1 MLVILTWP
9 KAFIKEQFAAI
20 CAGEY
25 AIVRDCPECRE
36 REGKSTVVG
45 HGRRSRT
52 CHSRLTRT
60 IIVRRGRCKTCG
72 TTFTFL
78 PCFVRPF
85 HHYGVEVQGE
95 ALERHVGPSR
105 VGFDE
110 AAPVVQDVDRYPSGS
125 TVRRWF
131 VFLSHAGLWLKVN
144 RVWGDAGSEGGAA
157 KQGTSSAGSRGV
169 SSSAFG
175 RTWALVQQVL
185 ARAGPVV
192 MGSLELSEASAFMGV
207 LLLWYP
213 SLGYVV
219 R

>member
-9 KAFIKEQFAAI
+9 MAFIKEQFAAI

-52 CHSRLTRT
+52 CHSRLTTT

-85 HHYGVEVQGE
+85 HHYGVEVQAE

-131 VFLSHAGLWLKVN
+131 VSLSQPGLWSKVS
-144 RVWGDAGSEGGAA
+144 RVWDRAGSEGDGPE
-157 KQGTSSAGSRGV
+157 QGPRSAQSRGV
-169 SSSAFG
+169 GSSTFW
-175 RTWALVQQVL
+175 RTWARVQQVL
-185 ARAGPVV
+185 ARAGPVL
-192 MGSLELSEASAFMGV
+192 MGSLELSQASAFMCV

-213 SLGYVV
+213 SRGYMV

>member
-9 KAFIKEQFAAI
+9 MAFIKEQFAAI

-52 CHSRLTRT
+52 CHSRLTTT

-85 HHYGVEVQGE
+85 HHYGVEVQAE

-131 VFLSHAGLWLKVN
+131 VSLSHQALRLKVN
-144 RVWGDAGSEGGAA
+144 RVWGRAGSEGDVA
-157 KQGTSSAGSRGV
+157 KQGTSSVGSRGV
-169 SSSAFG
+169 GSSAFW
-175 RTWALVQQVL
+175 RTWARVQQVL
-185 ARAGPVV
+185 AQAGPVMV
-192 MGSLELSEASAFMGV
+192 GSLHLSEASAFMGV

>member
-9 KAFIKEQFAAI
+9 MAFIKERFAAI

-52 CHSRLTRT
+52 CHSRLTAT

-85 HHYGVEVQGE
+85 HHYGVEVQAE

-105 VGFDE
+105 VGLDE

-131 VFLSHAGLWLKVN
+131 VSLSHPGLWSEVS
-144 RVWGDAGSEGGAA
+144 RVGGGGGSEGDGSEQDA
-157 KQGTSSAGSRGV
+157 SSAGSPETGR
-169 SSSAFG
+169 SAFW
-175 RTWALVQQVL
+175 RTWARVQQVL
-185 ARAGPVV
+185 ARAGPVMV
-192 MGSLELSEASAFMGV
+192 GSLHLSQASAFMCV
-207 LLLWYP
+207 LLWWYP